1 MSINRAMQAGVT
13 ALAANTSALSTI
25 SNNIANANTTGYKR
39 VTTNFTDLISG
50 SSTGSNYSGNGVT
63 AASQQSLTSTGELA
77 SSTVGYSLGI
87 DGQGFFVTSDS
98 ADPVTS
104 GSTMLFTRDGS
115 FNTDTKGYLKNAA
128 GLYLEGWPADSA
140 GNISQSSTDITK
152 LAPINVTDIANKPS
166 ATSKVTF
173 TSNLDANTP
182 LSAAVTA
189 SPATYDPT
197 TATGA
202 MSSYNAVTGVGTK
215 PDSTISMTVSDSLGQ
230 AHTVTMSL
238 LKKGVDTTTGDTQW
252 YYEVSSP
259 DITDGNTTNLGQIAT
274 GVLSF
279 DSAGKLDTA
288 NSTTNGGAFSTDF
301 TIGASSTTTGVRW
314 NSGFGAAGQTVAL
327 GLSGNSPAS
336 TITQQA
342 GDSTTTAM
350 TADGTEFGT
359 LVKVEVGEDG
369 IVNAIYNNGDTR
381 KLAQVALATF
391 INANGLSPKS
401 GNAFEVSTSS
411 GTYSLKAPGDGGAGK
426 LSPDTLESSTV
437 DLAQEFT
444 GLITTQRAYSAASKI
459 ITTADQMLQE
469 LLQLKQ

>member
-1 MSINRAMQAGVT
+1 MSINRAMQSGVT

-39 VTTNFTDLISG
+39 VSTNFTDLISG
-50 SSTGSNYSGNGVT
+50 SSNRSYYSGNGVT
-63 AASQQSLTSTGELA
+63 AATQQSLTSTGELA

-140 GNISQSSTDITK
+140 GNITPSSTDITK
-152 LAPINVTDIANKPS
+152 LAPINVTDLANAPS
-166 ATSKVTF
+166 ATTKVTF
-173 TSNLDANTP
+173 TSNVDADTP
-182 LSAAVTA
+182 VSTAAA
-189 SPATYDPT
+189 SYNAATKP
-197 TATGA
+197 
-202 MSSYNAVTGVGTK
+202 MSTYNAVTGAGTK
-215 PDSTISMTVSDSLGQ
+215 PDATVSMTVSDSLGQ

-238 LKKGVDTTTGDTQW
+238 LKKGVNATTGENEW

-259 DITDGNTTNLGQIAT
+259 DIDDGAGLGQLASGIMA
-274 GVLSF
+274 F
-279 DSAGKLDTA
+279 DSSGALDQS
-288 NSTTNGGAFSTDF
+288 NSTTNGGTFTTNY
-301 TIGASSTTTGVRW
+301 TIGASTTGSAPQW
-314 NSGFGAAGQTVAL
+314 NASFGAAGQTLSL
-327 GLSGNSPAS
+327 GLSGASPLSA
-336 TITQQA
+336 ITQNA

-350 TADGTEFGT
+350 TANGTEFGT

-369 IVNAIYNNGDTR
+369 MVNAIYNNGDTR

-391 INANGLSPKS
+391 INANGLTPVS
-401 GNAFEVSTSS
+401 GNAFEVSTAS
-411 GTYSLKAPGDGGAGK
+411 GTFSLKAPGDGGSGK
-426 LSPDTLESSTV
+426 LAPDTLESSTV